1 MTAGEVSCAAID
13 LISTF
18 KFDLCSEFE
27 TPEDYANDL
36 TQEVFSY
43 RFYLRDS
50 CSEWLIFW
58 KKNSEINISNHIH
71 DELMSWVELIRSYS
85 KLVSTIVWLLI
96 LSVTVAI
103 AERYHST

>member
-36 TQEVFSY
+36 TQEVLSY
-43 RFYLRDS
+43 RFCLKDELLRMTDI
-50 CSEWLIFW
+50 L
-58 KKNSEINISNHIH
+58 KNSAINISNHIH
-71 DELMSWVELIRSYS
+71 KDELITSYS
-85 KLVSTIVWLLI
+85 KLV
-96 LSVTVAI
+96 
-103 AERYHST
+103 

>member
-43 RFYLRDS
+43 RFYLRD
-50 CSEWLIFW
+50 ELLGMTDIL
-58 KKNSEINISNHIH
+58 KK
-71 DELMSWVELIRSYS
+71 
-85 KLVSTIVWLLI
+85 
-96 LSVTVAI
+96 
-103 AERYHST
+103 

>member
-43 RFYLRDS
+43 SRYRFYLRD
-50 CSEWLIFW
+50 ELLGMTDIL
-58 KKNSEINISNHIH
+58 KKIVKSTFATTFIK
-71 DELMSWVELIRSYS
+71 MS
-85 KLVSTIVWLLI
+85 
-96 LSVTVAI
+96 
-103 AERYHST
+103 